1 MLGGLARRVAF
12 VERMRAEGAQALVVD
27 SGDLFFDSRAGGDSN
42 QVLTKARLIGRA
54 YKRMGASAINV
65 GDLDLLQGLD
75 FLRKETSQGLPL
87 ISANLSD
94 SSSKHPIFSP
104 YIIKEISGIRVAFFG
119 LLAPE
124 FRPEIEPTIQK
135 IMGAKILVKDPVEA
149 AQETLQKLKG
159 QADLV
164 ILLSDLGL
172 HKDQM
177 VAKAVPGIHF
187 ILGGHE
193 GRFIL
198 KSHRTE
204 ATHIFQSSAKGMYVG
219 QLRLTV
225 EKPGSSFKDEREAQN
240 IQEKINNLQLHLRS
254 LQAAKGRRRGQSI
267 EDLDRAVQDVTRQKN
282 ALEEE
287 LRRAKES
294 GPQGNRFLFALV
306 PMEVRL
312 PEDEEVRK
320 WTAEAAMDKD

>member
-12 VERMRAEGAQALVVD
+12 VEKMRAAGAQILVVD
-27 SGDLFFDSRAGGDSN
+27 SGDLFFDSRASEDSS
-42 QVLTKARLIGRA
+42 QIRTKARLIGRA

-65 GDLDLLQGLD
+65 GDLDLIQGLD
-75 FLRKETSQGLPL
+75 FLRQESSHGLPL
-87 ISANLSD
+87 ISANLLD

-119 LLAPE
+119 LLSPE
-124 FRPEIEPTIQK
+124 FRPEIELIIQK
-135 IMGAKILVKDPVEA
+135 SIGAKILVKDPGEA
-149 AQETLQKLKG
+149 AQETLQRLRG

-164 ILLSDLGL
+164 VLLSDLGL
-172 HKDQM
+172 HKDQFL
-177 VAKAVPGIHF
+177 AKAVPGIHF

-198 KSHRTE
+198 KSHQTE

-219 QLRLTV
+219 QLRLAV
-225 EKPGSSFKDEREAQN
+225 ENPGSPFKDERGAQN
-240 IQEKINNLQLHLRS
+240 IQEKINSLQLRLRS
-254 LQAAKGRRRGQSI
+254 LQAAKARRSGQNV
-267 EDLDRAVQDVTRQKN
+267 ETLDQAMQDATRQKN
-282 ALEEE
+282 DLEEE

-294 GPQGNRFLFALV
+294 GIQGNRFLFTLE
-306 PMEVRL
+306 PMELRL

-320 WTAEAAMDKD
+320 WTAGAGIDKD